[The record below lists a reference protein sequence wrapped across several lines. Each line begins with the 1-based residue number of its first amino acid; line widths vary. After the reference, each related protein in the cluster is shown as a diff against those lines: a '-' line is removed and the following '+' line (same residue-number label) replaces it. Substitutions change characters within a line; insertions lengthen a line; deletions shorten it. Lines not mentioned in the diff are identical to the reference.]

1 MLNVLFVL
9 VGAVLFFFFS
19 RSFFG
24 ILFSMDKYKNNQKR
38 MRQLQFT
45 EDGKK
50 VNEDTKQTIEK
61 ITNPVI
67 QYILPRLKMQD
78 KDQLSRNL
86 KIARWD
92 DYFNADQFIAT
103 GLILKVVAIVLG
115 LLMYQVA
122 PFMGVIWFIVPFFG
136 FNFFFNNSLKE
147 RQKKIFQEF
156 PDFIRVIQG
165 YLSAGVPLAKAVEE
179 AFPYMSEDW
188 KRIMKAFLINTNLM
202 SLQDAI
208 VKINDDVNIFEIQE
222 FFSLIKLNLEQGID
236 VKESFSSQR
245 EKVMDMQF
253 EVMLNK
259 IGQRQ
264 MMATLIQGPLLLTI
278 IVAFGLPTLDAMMN
292 MGI

>member
-24 ILFSMDKYKNNQKR
+24 ILFSMDKHKNNQKR

-67 QYILPRLKMQD
+67 QYILPRFKMRD
-78 KDQLSRNL
+78 KELLNREL
-86 KIARWD
+86 KIAGWN
-92 DYFNADQFIAT
+92 DYFNAEQYVAT
-103 GLILKVVAIVLG
+103 SLILKAVAVVLG
-115 LLMYQVA
+115 ALMYQVA
-122 PFMGVIWFIVPFFG
+122 PFMGVIWFVIPFFG
-136 FNFFFNNSLKE
+136 FTFFFNNSLKE

-208 VKINDDVNIFEIQE
+208 EKINDDVNIFEIQE
-222 FFSLIKLNLEQGID
+222 FFSLVKLNLEQGID

-264 MMATLIQGPLLLTI
+264 LMATIIQGPLLLTI

-292 MGI
+292 MGV